1 MSNISIM
8 NNPTAV
14 QICDIAQLST
24 GIAPEDIGNKNKE
37 SFRIDSDYL
46 KNGSGDE
53 CYKVFD
59 KSVTMP
65 IDSDNDNY
73 NFYKRNKYKEGSIQ
87 TTLNIDDSDI
97 ENTIEYKIE
106 ENDLLIK
113 DDESVGNN
121 INKKEKKKIEMLKE
135 KEIIHN
141 ELDTKNIVNK
151 SKIYER
157 TNSNNVLDK
166 HILNEKL
173 CIEKIEQIFKIN
185 EVEVNTH
192 NGDTNEILASQ
203 KFENNV
209 TTQNINDKNLKCIDE
224 TIPKRNYLN
233 DYESIGEKPLLCSE
247 ENENCS
253 NNILKGLEDN
263 SEYDNLDINWNK
275 AQIKTCI
282 RIKPSEF
289 VENEPKNIITQRG
302 SNKILIDYGM
312 KDKEK
317 KKIEFLVDKVFYENS
332 KQSDVWNSICFSIDS
347 IFNFKN
353 ATIFAHGHT
362 GTGKTYTMI
371 GPDIM
376 ELIKKRK
383 KKYRYTSRRIYP
395 NELLVNTNSLK
406 LSNNY
411 NSNNCWY
418 DRKRSC
424 SQPLFNLPPKGIPL
438 TNRNSSNFKRT
449 FDISYNF
456 FNFRNNPK
464 NNIDYVNENYSG
476 KSEYYKTFSEYR
488 NEYKPNFKF
497 FKDDIQ
503 LILNS
508 ERKGII
514 PRACEEIM
522 NRISLIRE
530 NSSREFCY
538 SNENYKNGSNVEDEN
553 NNNCEDRGDK
563 CKESDTLF
571 PNFKVYASYMQL
583 YNDRIFDLLNSCI
596 ESQPYLSTLKSKFS
610 NSTTF
615 VNGLLTVEV
624 NSCEELIELLIDG
637 TSNRACRITKT
648 NEMSTRSHS
657 IFKIELR
664 NVNNSKPEHFKSCN
678 LLLIDLAGNE
688 KYVASNE
695 KLYTTEVCSINR
707 SLSALSLC
715 INELSKGNKNISY
728 RNSILT
734 RLLQDSI
741 GGSNKTIFICT
752 ISPYV
757 KNARDTLSSLKLV
770 SKAKKIKFE
779 IKNTNSYIYE
789 EDIKKLKK
797 ELYFLK
803 KFVFFQYITNKYENK
818 KRLKRI
824 KDLCFNVSLCEKEN
838 DVSVV
843 LNDKSESW
851 VDSKCK
857 SSCIVRE
864 NCNSTRES
872 SSNRTNESHAKEMEG
887 EKVNAEGEKKWENK
901 EELKRNDDISYESFS
916 KIKNPTEKEIINRN
930 ELNNVDNN
938 TYKGIERIYKDYEVS
953 SFNSLLHQWNMNKSS
968 IKRIRKE
975 FETSENDKKNLW
987 FHQNGN
993 VNKKGIMNFI
1003 HAHTVEY
1010 EIETDDGICGEEEIG
1025 NNSVGDE
1032 TILLDEYDNMNL
1044 EESEKGI
1051 FFDKECIQK
1060 SEKKGEMKKHEKINV
1075 NGHNEKNN
1083 EKKLKMNN
1091 KNDAKRAILYNLN
1104 MSINKNKGVNSVFN
1118 GKINEYNTPQKKI
1131 NKKGK
1136 IESQREKKG
1145 LKDKK
1150 KKYNSY
1156 NWNTDSYM
1164 CDSKKMSSLLKGSR
1178 KYGNLSKLN
1187 EPLNLEGEENSS
1199 IGLDNNNYEDD
1210 NYGNSKSGSCDNGT
1224 IASLTESRN
1233 SEKCVKNNLCVPKK
1247 GKRNKKNSET
1257 GDNFIN
1263 SINHSCNT
1271 KFMAQNK
1278 STNFVNNA
1286 EINNMVINKM
1296 RVYDNLKGK
1305 GKYSG
1310 KGCNVK
1316 NDLVGNNNG
1325 MMDVVEII
1333 KNGNFCDSKI
1343 NIKDDDSFC
1352 EKRKSER
1359 YRSTSENYNFS
1370 NLRNK
1375 TIIGKNKGEFS
1386 YYIEFDDTKDVNSS
1400 GSRDGSV
1407 HGSISPCINEGGN
1420 LRGENSMQEMGI
1432 KQNDLTPY
1440 RKLKIGDVKFNYVK
1454 KNGNIINN
1462 NISSSG
1468 DNRNNNLILEIEQ
1481 SWQSFEKKLEKK
1493 LKEKKLQNEMEM
1505 ESCGRLNNNGNK
1517 ISALEEN
1524 KNRLVILKNK
1534 YEKILSNSKKQS
1546 RNNLK
1551 DYSYDLIRGNNAI
1564 NNTNIC
1570 IDREKKCKS
1579 SNLCN
1584 NGENSVI
1591 GKEGSNS
1598 SLNDIKI
1605 SNISND
1611 NIKEKFVKNIIN
1623 NYDKIFIDKGDI
1635 KYKEEPIDNNYD
1647 HQNTTHS
1654 NCIIHYKKNT
1664 VNNLNKIE
1672 LTYNDKMDREEDVG
1686 LNNTMST
1693 NVNLSNLLD
1702 IVNPKNGKEKT
1713 VNKIHNNLNNKNVY
1727 SQNMGNSYIY
1737 KFEVKKKRNI
1747 TNDRDGMEKR
1757 EDIKWSSMDKNI
1769 KEYNK
1774 GKIKERKK
1782 CLINDANQK
1791 NMFSISNKV
1800 SSGIR
1805 NGENISLV
1813 VSKNNNIIDS
1823 NNCYWIMNNTENV
1836 EYLDRDIRTNRY
1848 KYGIV
1853 NKYVE
1858 NCYVNSIVHENNSD
1872 VKHMCMESK
1881 NPVETPQKIHKINFF
1896 YQNDSSNK
1904 NANFLEN
1911 EEQNGVIK
1919 NYNYMYE
1926 HIQEGNKK
1934 DECGNSIALFNKN
1947 NRNIEQRGN
1956 GGYIINKNK
1965 MNNVNDIN
1973 NTSNMNDNI
1982 CGKYIIRKNI
1992 VCSNRLGRLIENSDK
2007 SEKKNLSN
2015 IDFLSSD
2022 IIRSNN
2028 IKGKICF
2035 ENNKGY
2041 ESKIS
2046 MYNDMRRRK
2055 DEDNV
2060 APLYGCFFSNK
2071 NIEDDVA
2078 DYQKKIKQPVYQDNK
2093 RGNAQSMEYKHSDKT
2108 QYFSNYGINIVK

>member
-1 MSNISIM
+1 M
-8 NNPTAV
+8 NNPAV
-14 QICDIAQLST
+14 VHICDIVQLST
-24 GIAPEDIGNKNKE
+24 GIAPEDVGNKNKE
-37 SFRIDSDYL
+37 NFRIDSDYL
-46 KNGSGDE
+46 KNDSGDE
-53 CYKVFD
+53 SYKVYD

-73 NFYKRNKYKEGSIQ
+73 NFYKRNKYKGGSIQ
-87 TTLNIDDSDI
+87 TTLNIEDSDV
-97 ENTIEYKIE
+97 ENTIEYRIE

-121 INKKEKKKIEMLKE
+121 INKKEEKKIEELEE
-135 KEIIHN
+135 KDITHN
-141 ELDTKNIVNK
+141 ELDIKAIVNK
-151 SKIYER
+151 SEIGEC
-157 TNSNNVLDK
+157 TDSNNVLDR

-173 CIEKIEQIFKIN
+173 CIENVEQTFEIN
-185 EVEVNTH
+185 EIEVDEH
-192 NGDTNEILASQ
+192 NGDKNEILTLQS
-203 KFENNV
+203 FENNV
-209 TTQNINDKNLKCIDE
+209 TTENINGNNLKCIDGVI
-224 TIPKRNYLN
+224 TQRNYLN
-233 DYESIGEKPLLCSE
+233 DYESIGAKPLLCSE

-253 NNILKGLEDN
+253 NTILKSLEDN
-263 SEYDNLDINWNK
+263 SEYENLDINWNK

-289 VENEPKNIITQRG
+289 VENESKNIITQRG

-312 KDKEK
+312 KDKAK

-383 KKYRYTSRRIYP
+383 KKYRYNSRRIYP

-449 FDISYNF
+449 FDIPYNF

-488 NEYKPNFKF
+488 SEYKPNFKF

-508 ERKGII
+508 EKKGII

-522 NRISLIRE
+522 NRISLLRE
-530 NSSREFCY
+530 KSSHEFCY
-538 SNENYKNGSNVEDEN
+538 ANEKYKNGSNVEDEN
-553 NNNCEDRGDK
+553 NDNCDDRSNKYKQNDA
-563 CKESDTLF
+563 LL

-583 YNDRIFDLLNSCI
+583 YNDRIFDLLNPCI

-664 NVNNSKPEHFKSCN
+664 NVNNSKPEYFKSCS

-695 KLYTTEVCSINR
+695 KSYTTEVCSINR

-752 ISPYV
+752 ISPYI

-779 IKNTNSYIYE
+779 IKNTNSYMYE

-803 KFVFFQYITNKYENK
+803 KFVFFQYITNKYEDK

-824 KDLCFNVSLCEKEN
+824 KDLCFNMSLNEN
-838 DVSVV
+838 GNGASVV
-843 LNDKSESW
+843 LNDISESCA
-851 VDSKCK
+851 DGKCK
-857 SSCIVRE
+857 GSCVVRE

-872 SSNRTNESHAKEMEG
+872 SSNRTNESYVKEMEE
-887 EKVNAEGEKKWENK
+887 EKCSNK
-901 EELKRNDDISYESFS
+901 EKLKRNDGISYESFS
-916 KIKNPTEKEIINRN
+916 KFKNINEKEIIDRSD
-930 ELNNVDNN
+930 LNNVDSNI
-938 TYKGIERIYKDYEVS
+938 YKGIETIYKDYEVS
-953 SFNSLLHQWNMNKSS
+953 SFNSLLNQWNMNKSS
-968 IKRIRKE
+968 IKRIRDE
-975 FETSENDKKNLW
+975 FATSENDKKNLW
-987 FHQNGN
+987 FHHNGN

-1003 HAHTVEY
+1003 DAHTVEY
-1010 EIETDDGICGEEEIG
+1010 EIETEDEMCGEEEIG
-1025 NNSVGDE
+1025 DNAVVGE
-1032 TILLDEYDNMNL
+1032 NILLDEYDNMHL
-1044 EESEKGI
+1044 EESEKDI
-1051 FFDKECIQK
+1051 FFDKECMRK
-1060 SEKKGEMKKHEKINV
+1060 SEKNDEVKRHEKINI
-1075 NGHNEKNN
+1075 NEHKEKNN
-1083 EKKLKMNN
+1083 EKKLKISN
-1091 KNDAKRAILYNLN
+1091 KNDVKRENIYNLN
-1104 MSINKNKGVNSVFN
+1104 MNKDASSVFN
-1118 GKINEYNTPQKKI
+1118 GKTNEYNTSPKKT
-1131 NKKGK
+1131 NKKAK
-1136 IESQREKKG
+1136 IESQRREKKC

-1164 CDSKKMSSLLKGSR
+1164 CDNKKNLPLLKGSK
-1178 KYGNLSKLN
+1178 KYVKLN
-1187 EPLNLEGEENSS
+1187 KLNNSLNLEEEGNSS
-1199 IGLDNNNYEDD
+1199 IALDNNNYEDD
-1210 NYGNSKSGSCDNGT
+1210 SCGNSKPGSYDNST
-1224 IASLTESRN
+1224 NASLTESGY
-1233 SEKCVKNNLCVPKK
+1233 SEKCVKNSSCIPKK
-1247 GKRNKKNSET
+1247 VERNKKNSKT
-1257 GDNFIN
+1257 SNMDGIFIN
-1263 SINHSCNT
+1263 SISHSCNAN
-1271 KFMAQNK
+1271 FMAQNK

-1286 EINNMVINKM
+1286 EINNMVINKV
-1296 RVYDNLKGK
+1296 RIYDNLKSR

-1310 KGCNVK
+1310 RPCKVK
-1316 NDLVGNNNG
+1316 NNVVVNNNG
-1325 MMDVVEII
+1325 MMGVVEIV
-1333 KNGNFCDSKI
+1333 KNENLCDDKI
-1343 NIKDDDSFC
+1343 NIKDDSFY
-1352 EKRKSER
+1352 EKRKAER
-1359 YRSTSENYNFS
+1359 YRSTSENYNFN

-1400 GSRDGSV
+1400 GSRDGSTY
-1407 HGSISPCINEGGN
+1407 GSVVSCINEGDN
-1420 LRGENSMQEMGI
+1420 SRGENSMKARGS
-1432 KQNDLTPY
+1432 KKNDTTPY
-1440 RKLKIGDVKFNYVK
+1440 RKLKNGDAKLNMRKVENTS
-1454 KNGNIINN
+1454 NN
-1462 NISSSG
+1462 NISNSV
-1468 DNRNNNLILEIEQ
+1468 DNSNNNLILEIEQ

-1493 LKEKKLQNEMEM
+1493 LKEKKMQKEMQI
-1505 ESCGRLNNNGNK
+1505 ESCGRMNNNTNK

-1534 YEKILSNSKKQS
+1534 YEKILSDSKKQS
-1546 RNNLK
+1546 GSNLK
-1551 DYSYDLIRGNNAI
+1551 DYSYDLTRGNNAI
-1564 NNTNIC
+1564 NNANTC
-1570 IDREKKCKS
+1570 IDREKKCRS
-1579 SNLCN
+1579 SNLCGNLN
-1584 NGENSVI
+1584 NGENGVI
-1591 GKEGSNS
+1591 EKDGSNC
-1598 SLNDIKI
+1598 SLNGRKI

-1611 NIKEKFVKNIIN
+1611 NIKEKIVNNIIN
-1623 NYDKIFIDKGDI
+1623 NYDNKFIDKGDI
-1635 KYKEEPIDNNYD
+1635 KYKEDSIDNNYD
-1647 HQNTTHS
+1647 HKNSTYS
-1654 NCIIHYKKNT
+1654 NCITHYKKGI

-1672 LTYNDKMDREEDVG
+1672 LAYNDKMDREKEDS
-1686 LNNTMST
+1686 LNNTISN
-1693 NVNLSNLLD
+1693 NVNMSNLLG
-1702 IVNPKNGKEKT
+1702 IGNSTKGKEKI
-1713 VNKIHNNLNNKNVY
+1713 VNQIHNNLNNKNLH
-1727 SQNMGNSYIY
+1727 SQNLGNSYIY
-1737 KFEVKKKRNI
+1737 KFEVKKKGNI
-1747 TNDRDGMEKR
+1747 TKDRGETEKR
-1757 EDIKWSSMDKNI
+1757 EVNKYNSMDKDI

-1774 GKIKERKK
+1774 NKIKERKE
-1782 CLINDANQK
+1782 CLVNDPNQK

-1800 SSGIR
+1800 SSGIS
-1805 NGENISLV
+1805 NGENISLL

-1823 NNCYWIMNNTENV
+1823 NNCYWVMNSTGNS
-1836 EYLDRDIRTNRY
+1836 EYLDRDIRSNRY

-1858 NCYVNSIVHENNSD
+1858 KCYVNTIGHENNSD
-1872 VKHMCMESK
+1872 AKHLCMETGK
-1881 NPVETPQKIHKINFF
+1881 PAETPQKMHKINFF
-1896 YQNDSSNK
+1896 YQNDSSN
-1904 NANFLEN
+1904 NNNDFLGK
-1911 EEQNGVIK
+1911 EEHNGAIQ
-1919 NYNYMYE
+1919 NYNYTYR
-1926 HIQEGNKK
+1926 HIQEGNEKN
-1934 DECGNSIALFNKN
+1934 ECGNSIGLCNKNSRNDGYVGRTNKIN
-1947 NRNIEQRGN
+1947 NRNDISN
-1956 GGYIINKNK
+1956 VTNLNK
-1965 MNNVNDIN
+1965 
-1973 NTSNMNDNI
+1973 SI
-1982 CGKYIIRKNI
+1982 CGKYIIRNNI
-1992 VCSNRLGRLIENSDK
+1992 VCSNRFDKLIENGDK
-2007 SEKKNLSN
+2007 NEKKILSN
-2015 IDFLSSD
+2015 IEFLSSD

-2028 IKGKICF
+2028 MNGKICF
-2035 ENNKGY
+2035 ENSKGY

-2046 MYNDMRRRK
+2046 RYNDMVRRK
-2055 DEDNV
+2055 DEDN
-2060 APLYGCFFSNK
+2060 ATPLYGCFFSNK
-2071 NIEDDVA
+2071 NNGDDVT
-2078 DYQKKIKQPVYQDNK
+2078 DNQKKIKQSVYQDNK
-2093 RGNAQSMEYKHSDKT
+2093 RGNVQSMEYKNPDKN
-2108 QYFSNYGINIVK
+2108 QNFSNYGINRVK

>member
-1 MSNISIM
+1 M
-8 NNPTAV
+8 NNQTV
-14 QICDIAQLST
+14 VRICDIAQLST
-24 GIAPEDIGNKNKE
+24 GIAPEDVENKNNE
-37 SFRIDSDYL
+37 NFRIDSDYL

-53 CYKVFD
+53 SYKVYD

-73 NFYKRNKYKEGSIQ
+73 NFYKRNKYKRGSIQ
-87 TTLNIDDSDI
+87 TTLNIEDSDI

-106 ENDLLIK
+106 KNDLLIK
-113 DDESVGNN
+113 DDESVNNN
-121 INKKEKKKIEMLKE
+121 INKNEEKKIEELEE
-135 KEIIHN
+135 KEITHN
-141 ELDTKNIVNK
+141 ELDIKAIANK
-151 SKIYER
+151 SVIGER
-157 TNSNNVLDK
+157 TNSNNVLDR
-166 HILNEKL
+166 HIINEKL
-173 CIEKIEQIFKIN
+173 YIENVEQTFEIN
-185 EVEVNTH
+185 EIEVNAH
-192 NGDTNEILASQ
+192 NGDKNEISTLQ
-203 KFENNV
+203 YFENNV
-209 TTQNINDKNLKCIDE
+209 TTENINGNNLKCIDGV
-224 TIPKRNYLN
+224 IAQRNCLN
-233 DYESIGEKPLLCSE
+233 DYESIGTKPLLCGE

-253 NNILKGLEDN
+253 NTILKSLEDN

-289 VENEPKNIITQRG
+289 VENESKNIITQRG

-312 KDKEK
+312 KDKGK

-383 KKYRYTSRRIYP
+383 KKYRYNSRRIYP

-464 NNIDYVNENYSG
+464 NNTDYVNENYSG

-488 NEYKPNFKF
+488 SEYKPNFKF

-508 ERKGII
+508 EKKGII

-522 NRISLIRE
+522 NRISLLRE
-530 NSSREFCY
+530 KSSREFCY
-538 SNENYKNGSNVEDEN
+538 ANEKYKNSSNAENENNDNY
-553 NNNCEDRGDK
+553 EDRSDK
-563 CKESDTLF
+563 YKQDDALF

-615 VNGLLTVEV
+615 VNGLLNVEV

-664 NVNNSKPEHFKSCN
+664 NVNNSKPEYFKSCS

-695 KLYTTEVCSINR
+695 KSYTTEVCSINR

-779 IKNTNSYIYE
+779 IKNTNSYMYE

-824 KDLCFNVSLCEKEN
+824 KDLCLNMSLYEN
-838 DVSVV
+838 GNDNGASIV

-851 VDSKCK
+851 IGGQCK
-857 SSCIVRE
+857 GSCVVRE

-872 SSNRTNESHAKEMEG
+872 SSDRTNESYAKEMEE
-887 EKVNAEGEKKWENK
+887 EKCCNK
-901 EELKRNDDISYESFS
+901 GKLKRNGDISYESFS
-916 KIKNPTEKEIINRN
+916 KFKDTN
-930 ELNNVDNN
+930 ELNNVDGNI
-938 TYKGIERIYKDYEVS
+938 YKGIETIYKDYDVS

-968 IKRIRKE
+968 IKRIRDE
-975 FETSENDKKNLW
+975 FATSENDKKNLW
-987 FHQNGN
+987 FHHNGN

-1003 HAHTVEY
+1003 DAHTVEY
-1010 EIETDDGICGEEEIG
+1010 EIETEEEMCGEEEIG
-1025 NNSVGDE
+1025 DNADAGEN
-1032 TILLDEYDNMNL
+1032 ILLDEYDNMNL
-1044 EESEKGI
+1044 EESEKDI
-1051 FFDKECIQK
+1051 FCDKECMRK
-1060 SEKKGEMKKHEKINV
+1060 SEKKDEMKKHEKINI
-1075 NGHNEKNN
+1075 NEHKENNN
-1083 EKKLKMNN
+1083 EKKLKISNR
-1091 KNDAKRAILYNLN
+1091 NDVKRENIYHLN
-1104 MSINKNKGVNSVFN
+1104 MNKDVSNIFN
-1118 GKINEYNTPQKKI
+1118 GKTNEYNAPPKKI
-1131 NKKGK
+1131 NKKAK
-1136 IESQREKKG
+1136 IESQRREKKC

-1164 CDSKKMSSLLKGSR
+1164 CDNKKKSPLLKGSR
-1178 KYGNLSKLN
+1178 KYAKLN
-1187 EPLNLEGEENSS
+1187 KLNSSLNLEEEGNSS
-1199 IGLDNNNYEDD
+1199 IALDNNNYEDD
-1210 NYGNSKSGSCDNGT
+1210 SYGNSKSGSYGNST
-1224 IASLTESRN
+1224 IASLTESGN
-1233 SEKCVKNNLCVPKK
+1233 SEKCVKNSSCIPKK
-1247 GKRNKKNSET
+1247 GERNKKNNKNNKM
-1257 GDNFIN
+1257 DDIFIN
-1263 SINHSCNT
+1263 SIGHSCNT
-1271 KFMAQNK
+1271 NFMTQNK

-1286 EINNMVINKM
+1286 EINNMVINK
-1296 RVYDNLKGK
+1296 VSIYDSLKSR

-1310 KGCNVK
+1310 RPCNVK
-1316 NDLVGNNNG
+1316 NNMVVNNNG
-1325 MMDVVEII
+1325 MMGVVEIV
-1333 KNGNFCDSKI
+1333 NENLCGDKI
-1343 NIKDDDSFC
+1343 NVKDDDSFC
-1352 EKRKSER
+1352 EKSRAER
-1359 YRSTSENYNFS
+1359 YRSTSENYNFN

-1386 YYIEFDDTKDVNSS
+1386 YYIEFDDTKDVNGS

-1407 HGSISPCINEGGN
+1407 YGSVASCINEGDN
-1420 LRGENSMQEMGI
+1420 SRGENSAKDRGS
-1432 KQNDLTPY
+1432 KKNDTTSY
-1440 RKLKIGDVKFNYVK
+1440 RKLKNDEAKLNVK
-1454 KNGNIINN
+1454 KNENTSNN
-1462 NISSSG
+1462 NISNSV
-1468 DNRNNNLILEIEQ
+1468 DNNNNNLILEIEQ

-1493 LKEKKLQNEMEM
+1493 LKEKKMQKEMQIEN
-1505 ESCGRLNNNGNK
+1505 CGRMNNNANK

-1524 KNRLVILKNK
+1524 KNRLVILKSK
-1534 YEKILSNSKKQS
+1534 YEKILSDSKKES

-1551 DYSYDLIRGNNAI
+1551 DYSYDLIRGNNG
-1564 NNTNIC
+1564 NTC
-1570 IDREKKCKS
+1570 MGREKKSRS
-1579 SNLCN
+1579 SNLCGKLN
-1584 NGENSVI
+1584 NGENGVI
-1591 GKEGSNS
+1591 GKDGSNC
-1598 SLNDIKI
+1598 SLNDRKI
-1605 SNISND
+1605 SSISND
-1611 NIKEKFVKNIIN
+1611 TVKEKFVNNIIN
-1623 NYDKIFIDKGDI
+1623 NCDNIFIDKGDI
-1635 KYKEEPIDNNYD
+1635 KYKENIIDNNYD
-1647 HQNTTHS
+1647 RKNCAHS
-1654 NCIIHYKKNT
+1654 NCITHYKKGI
-1664 VNNLNKIE
+1664 VNNLNK
-1672 LTYNDKMDREEDVG
+1672 MDREKEDS
-1686 LNNTMST
+1686 LNNTMNT
-1693 NVNLSNLLD
+1693 NVNMSNLLD
-1702 IVNPKNGKEKT
+1702 NGNPKKGKEKT
-1713 VNKIHNNLNNKNVY
+1713 VNQTHNHLNNKNLH
-1727 SQNMGNSYIY
+1727 SQNLGNSYIY
-1737 KFEVKKKRNI
+1737 KFEVKKKGNI
-1747 TNDRDGMEKR
+1747 ANDRSETEKR
-1757 EDIKWSSMDKNI
+1757 EDHKYNSMNKDI

-1774 GKIKERKK
+1774 NKIKERKE
-1782 CLINDANQK
+1782 CLMNDPNQK

-1800 SSGIR
+1800 GSGIR
-1805 NGENISLV
+1805 NGENISLL

-1823 NNCYWIMNNTENV
+1823 NNCYWVMNSTGNS
-1836 EYLDRDIRTNRY
+1836 EYLDQDIRSNRY
-1848 KYGIV
+1848 KYGIA

-1858 NCYVNSIVHENNSD
+1858 NGYVNTIGHENNSD
-1872 VKHMCMESK
+1872 AKHVCIETSK
-1881 NPVETPQKIHKINFF
+1881 PSETPQKMHKINFF
-1896 YQNDSSNK
+1896 YQNGSN
-1904 NANFLEN
+1904 NNNNDFLGK
-1911 EEQNGVIK
+1911 EEQNGVVQ
-1919 NYNYMYE
+1919 NYNYMYR
-1926 HIQEGNKK
+1926 HIQEGNEK
-1934 DECGNSIALFNKN
+1934 DECGNSIGLRNKN
-1947 NRNIEQRGN
+1947 SRND
-1956 GGYIINKNK
+1956 GYMGSTNK
-1965 MNNVNDIN
+1965 MNNGNDIN
-1973 NTSNMNDNI
+1973 NVTNLNKSI
-1982 CGKYIIRKNI
+1982 CGKYIIRNNV
-1992 VCSNRLGRLIENSDK
+1992 VCSNRFDKLIENGDK
-2007 SEKKNLSN
+2007 NEKKILSN
-2015 IDFLSSD
+2015 IEFLSSD

-2028 IKGKICF
+2028 MKGKICF
-2035 ENNKGY
+2035 ENSKGY

-2046 MYNDMRRRK
+2046 RYNDMGRRQ

-2071 NIEDDVA
+2071 NSGDDVA
-2078 DYQKKIKQPVYQDNK
+2078 DNQKKIKQPVYQDNK
-2093 RGNAQSMEYKHSDKT
+2093 RGNVQSMEYKNSDKN
-2108 QYFSNYGINIVK
+2108 QHFSNYGINRVK